1 MPSVERLAH
10 RLDVPSGQTFAELR
24 QRFEEAVPAYDM
36 QLFAGFVAD
45 QADWATVVKTT
56 DQIAPHGFL
65 RYWTVDAGPVMSLA
79 GNTLG
84 CASYLMGNHVI
95 AQRMYRHDPGVMLY
109 APLRVAIH
117 EDADRNAWLSLDRPS
132 DQFGSFGRPEIAAV
146 GRELD
151 GKVADLLRHLD
162 LTVPPELR

>member
-10 RLDVPSGQTFAELR
+10 RLDVPGGQTFAELR
-24 QRFEEAVPAYDM
+24 QRFEEAVPAYDIP
-36 QLFAGFVAD
+36 LFAGLVAD
-45 QADWATVVKTT
+45 QVDWATVTEAT
-56 DQIAPHGFL
+56 DRVAPHGFL

-79 GNTLG
+79 GNKLG

-117 EDADRNAWLSLDRPS
+117 EDADHKAWLSLDRPS

-151 GKVADLLRHLD
+151 GKVADLLRHID
-162 LTVPPELR
+162 LPAPPELN

>member
-1 MPSVERLAH
+1 MPSVERSAH
-10 RLDVPSGQTFAELR
+10 RLGVPSGQTFAELR
-24 QRFEEAVPAYDM
+24 QRFEEAVPAYDT
-36 QLFAGFVAD
+36 QLFAGLVAD
-45 QADWATVVKTT
+45 QTDWATVTEATERV
-56 DQIAPHGFL
+56 APHGFL
-65 RYWTVDAGPVMSLA
+65 RYWTVDAGPVMRLA
-79 GNTLG
+79 GNTLA

-117 EDADRNAWLSLDRPS
+117 EDADRRAWLSLDRPS

-162 LTVPPELR
+162 LPVPPELG

>member
-10 RLDVPSGQTFAELR
+10 RLDVLSGQSFAELR
-24 QRFEEAVPAYDM
+24 QRFEEAVPA
-36 QLFAGFVAD
+36 FAPELVAGR
-45 QADWATVVKTT
+45 ADWAAVVEAT
-56 DQIAPHGFL
+56 DRVATHDFL
-65 RYWTVDAGPVMSLA
+65 RYATVDAGPVMSVA
-79 GNTLG
+79 GNNLA
-84 CASYLMGNHVI
+84 CVSYLMGNHVI

-117 EDADRNAWLSLDRPS
+117 EDADRRAWLSLDRPS

-151 GKVADLLRHLD
+151 AKVANLLGVLD
-162 LTVPPELR
+162 LPVPPELA